1 MNQSGTTASAA
12 SAASAVSE
20 TTSET
25 MIVTDSSGQR
35 GVIESLSPSQMQGST
50 PVAVRLED
58 GQRLFVPYN
67 VLVRRSDGAYSL
79 PFALSEFLTSHT
91 ASGQAEHQTRVVS
104 QAEAEQGVVVPILE
118 EELSVGKRVVET
130 GGVRINKTV
139 QVRQETVDVP
149 LIEDHAEVER
159 ITVNRMVDAAPEVRH
174 DGETLIVPILEEVLV
189 VEKRL
194 MLREELHIRLRRDQ
208 VHKPQQVTLRR
219 EEVEIERFAPGEGTE
234 NATLEQA

>member
-1 MNQSGTTASAA
+1 MNQSGITAASEASAM
-12 SAASAVSE
+12 SGTMSDM
-20 TTSET
+20 

-35 GVIESLSPSQMQGST
+35 GTIETLSESQMQGGT
-50 PVAVRLED
+50 PVAVRLDD

-67 VLVRRSDGAYSL
+67 VLVRQSENAYTL
-79 PFALSEFLTSHT
+79 PFALSEFLTSSI
-91 ASGQAEHQTRVVS
+91 ASEHQARVLS
-104 QAEAEQGVVVPILE
+104 QVEADQGVVVPIIE
-118 EELSVGKRVVET
+118 EELTVGKRVVET

-139 QVRQETVDVP
+139 QVRQETVDLP

-159 ITVNRMVDAAPEVRH
+159 VTVNRMVDAAPEVRH

-219 EEVEIERFAPGEGTE
+219 EEVEIERFAPGESTE
-234 NATLEQA
+234 DTPLGPV

>member
-1 MNQSGTTASAA
+1 MNQSGVTASAA
-12 SAASAVSE
+12 PEASAMSG
-20 TTSET
+20 TMSET

-35 GVIESLSPSQMQGST
+35 GTIEALSPSQMQGGA

-58 GQRLFVPYN
+58 GQRLYVPYN
-67 VLVRRSDGAYSL
+67 VLVRQSESAYTL
-79 PFALSEFLTSHT
+79 PFALSEFLTSGVV
-91 ASGQAEHQTRVVS
+91 SEQAQHQTRVVS
-104 QAEAEQGVVVPILE
+104 QAEAAQGVVVPIIE
-118 EELSVGKRVVET
+118 EELTVGKRVVET

-159 ITVNRMVDAAPEVRH
+159 VTVNRMVDVAPEVRH

-219 EEVEIERFAPGEGTE
+219 EEVEIERFAPGESTE
-234 NATLEQA
+234 DTTLDTA

>member
-12 SAASAVSE
+12 SGVSALSE
-20 TTSET
+20 TTSEA
-25 MIVTDSSGQR
+25 MIVTDSNGRR
-35 GVIESLSPSQMQGST
+35 GIVEALSPSQMQSNT
-50 PVAVRLED
+50 PVAVRLDD
-58 GQRLFVPYN
+58 GQRLFVPHN
-67 VLVRRSDGAYSL
+67 VLVRQSDDTYYL
-79 PFALSEFLTSHT
+79 PFALSEFLTPGVVSE
-91 ASGQAEHQTRVVS
+91 QAEHQTRVVS
-104 QAEAEQGVVVPILE
+104 QKEAEQGVVVPIIE
-118 EELSVGKRVVET
+118 EELTVGKRVVET

-159 ITVNRMVDAAPEVRH
+159 VAVNRMVDVAPEVRH

-208 VHKPQQVTLRR
+208 VHKPQEVTLRR
-219 EEVEIERFAPGEGTE
+219 EQVEIERFAPGESTE
-234 NATLEQA
+234 DTTLNPE